1 MLRTKISH
9 LGPSIVVLAAAGA
22 TLFAGPAAFR
32 MALAAS
38 TRADVENAT
47 ARLASKNIL
56 AEFSAATSDVA
67 TIVEPS
73 VVHVSTEGSVA
84 SSRGVRHFASSGSG
98 WIWDDAG
105 HIVTNAHV
113 VDGADRIDIQ
123 LHTGELR
130 AASIVGMDLRS
141 DIAILSI
148 EPGDLFPATRASS
161 DDLHQ
166 GDLVF
171 AFGSPFDFRFSMSS
185 GIVSGIGRA
194 AGLEDIDY
202 ENFIQVDAAINPG
215 NSGGP
220 LTDAYGRVVGMN
232 TAIATGRGQTIGQ
245 GQFAGV
251 GLAIPMSMIENVVDQ
266 VIETGVVRKGFM
278 GVSLVELGEPS
289 LLSAARSLP
298 GFAAHAERIIDEHFG
313 EGVAV
318 SRVVDESPAD
328 RAGMQIGD
336 VIEHVAKRRAR
347 GLEQL
352 KSMVSS
358 YRPGSEVV
366 FGIWRWDDAANHG
379 AHHDLVLIL
388 GELSARDVSPWA
400 VNVLSSLGVDEL
412 TRSTPEEA
420 RAVGVAYTPGV
431 LVTLIN
437 DARPLGSAL
446 PVGTTIVA
454 VDGKAISTVD
464 ELHARI
470 ERGISSSGRFR
481 GFSRPFPLAAILPD
495 GKELVIDLARM
506 TNGRRR

>member
-1 MLRTKISH
+1 MATTKVTH

-32 MALAAS
+32 MAMTTS
-38 TRADVENAT
+38 TKVEVDHAT

-73 VVHVSTEGSVA
+73 VVHVSTEGSRA
-84 SSRGVRHFASSGSG
+84 SANGVRHFASSGSG

-130 AASIVGMDLRS
+130 AATVVGMDLRS

-161 DDLHQ
+161 YDLHQ

-194 AGLEDIDY
+194 AGLDDIDY

-220 LTDAYGRVVGMN
+220 LTDVYGRVVGMN

-251 GLAIPMSMIENVVDQ
+251 GLAIPMSMIESVVDQ

-278 GVSLVELGEPS
+278 GVSLVELDEPS
-289 LLSAARSLP
+289 LTNAARSLP
-298 GFAAHAERIIDEHFG
+298 GFAVHADRIHDDHFG
-313 EGVAV
+313 EGVAI
-318 SRVVDESPAD
+318 SRVVEGSPAD
-328 RAGMQIGD
+328 RAGMQVGD
-336 VIEHVAKRRAR
+336 VIEHVATRRAR

-366 FGIWRWDDAANHG
+366 FSIWRWNDAAVGGSHL
-379 AHHDLVLIL
+379 DLVLTL
-388 GELSARDVSPWA
+388 GELSSRDVSPWA
-400 VNVLSSLGVDEL
+400 VNVLSSLGIEEL
-412 TRSTPEEA
+412 TRCTPEEA
-420 RAVGVAYTPGV
+420 LAAGVPYTPGV
-431 LVTLIN
+431 LVTAN
-437 DARPLGSAL
+437 DDARPLGNAL
-446 PVGTTIVA
+446 PIGTTIVA
-454 VDGKAISTVD
+454 VDGKALSTVD

-470 ERGISSSGRFR
+470 ERAISSSGRLR

-495 GKELVIDLARM
+495 GQEVVIDLARM